1 MDSLMVVSTGDAI
14 QAFGTGYGVVVFCA
28 VISIPL
34 ATAVEFLN
42 RTLR

>member
-1 MDSLMVVSTGDAI
+1 MDTLMVVSSGDAI
-14 QAFGTGYGVVVFCA
+14 QAFGMGYGVIVFCA

-42 RTLR
+42 RILR